1 MIPYFVGFE
10 LTFRPRILSFTPDM
24 VFIVLACL
32 RMAYLWLRGSG
43 QHASSGVLHL
53 AAKVF
58 ASLLVLGTNVAI
70 LTLSAKNSGQNTVF
84 VWIAAP
90 ILQVISTVGLHS
102 SHGESFVLRR
112 L

>member
-1 MIPYFVGFE
+1 
-10 LTFRPRILSFTPDM
+10 M

-70 LTLSAKNSGQNTVF
+70 LILSARNSGQNTIV

-102 SHGESFVLRR
+102 SHGESFVLRH